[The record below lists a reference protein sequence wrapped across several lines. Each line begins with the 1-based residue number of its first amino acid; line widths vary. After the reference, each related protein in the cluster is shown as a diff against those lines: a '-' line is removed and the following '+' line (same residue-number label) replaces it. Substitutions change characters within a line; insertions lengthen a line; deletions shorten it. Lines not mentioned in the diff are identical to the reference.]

1 MLSSVAFLPHM
12 AVQLLTCTL
21 EVLGLMFTN
30 KRTWVCRK
38 KKNSNHKGT
47 RSGRVSC
54 SSHTLILQHN
64 LRGPGA
70 LQMFV
75 HLLLK
80 GSLLSLW
87 LPLPPCLSHSV
98 FFHTQPSFRYQP
110 WTQETTES
118 DAWGQFSKM
127 RSCTQFAV
135 LPPKFQSLIEGSKN
149 LVSCSPPGRGL
160 CHEECYH
167 DGKQSQ
173 SPAPK
178 EHVDKP
184 EKLKV
189 TF

>member
-1 MLSSVAFLPHM
+1 MNSSHFYLLIYIFNKFTKLLLQGVTAWLSVWCP
-12 AVQLLTCTL
+12 
-21 EVLGLMFTN
+21 
-30 KRTWVCRK
+30 
-38 KKNSNHKGT
+38 
-47 RSGRVSC
+47 SGRC
-54 SSHTLILQHN
+54 SANVCS
-64 LRGPGA
+64 PA
-70 LQMFV
+70 S
-75 HLLLK
+75 LK

-135 LPPKFQSLIEGSKN
+135 LPPKFQSLVEGSKN